1 MRTATMLC
9 AMALALPAAAD
20 PFENF
25 GTAMKYG
32 LPLAAAA
39 CAVDQ
44 DRIEDFAVHGY
55 APHPPIQA
63 PVAI

>member
-32 LPLAAAA
+32 LPLSGGGLRRGSGP
-39 CAVDQ
+39 D
-44 DRIEDFAVHGY
+44 
-55 APHPPIQA
+55 
-63 PVAI
+63 